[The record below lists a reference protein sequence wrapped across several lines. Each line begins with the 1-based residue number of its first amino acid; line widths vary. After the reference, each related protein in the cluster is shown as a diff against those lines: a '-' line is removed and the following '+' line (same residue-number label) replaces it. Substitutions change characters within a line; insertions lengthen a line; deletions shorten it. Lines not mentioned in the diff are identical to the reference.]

1 MKFVKFVSGALFA
14 VMAFVSTAHAAEVAG
29 VKVDEKV
36 HANGQDLALNGAG
49 LRSIAFFKVYV
60 ASLYLPS
67 KSNNATQILDSMTT
81 ARMNLRIMRDI
92 EADTLYGALKEGFNA
107 NVPESEMAVM
117 QPRLQQFAAIMR
129 KVGSSHPGDV
139 ITLDF
144 HADNVSIAMN
154 GNNLGTLAA
163 PRFGRALLSIW
174 LGERPVESGLK
185 KALLGS

>member
-1 MKFVKFVSGALFA
+1 MKFLQRTASLFA
-14 VMAFVSTAHAAEVAG
+14 IALALMSSAQAMEVAG
-29 VKVDEKV
+29 VKVDEKTT
-36 HANGQDLALNGAG
+36 ANGQDLVLNGAG

-60 ASLYLPS
+60 ASLYLPA
-67 KSNNATQILDSMTT
+67 KSNNATQLLDSMTT

-92 EADTLYGALKEGFNA
+92 EADTLFGALKEGLNA
-107 NVPESEMAVM
+107 NVPESELAAM
-117 QPRLQQFAAIMR
+117 QGRLQQFGAIMR
-129 KVGSSHPGDV
+129 KVGASHPGDT

-174 LGERPVESGLK
+174 LGDRPVESGLK

>member
-1 MKFVKFVSGALFA
+1 
-14 VMAFVSTAHAAEVAG
+14 
-29 VKVDEKV
+29 
-36 HANGQDLALNGAG
+36 
-49 LRSIAFFKVYV
+49 
-60 ASLYLPS
+60 
-67 KSNNATQILDSMTT
+67 
-81 ARMNLRIMRDI
+81 
-92 EADTLYGALKEGFNA
+92 
-107 NVPESEMAVM
+107 
-117 QPRLQQFAAIMR
+117 MR